1 MCERLVEVLK
11 RVGKSTEI
19 YETPGGTRV
28 LLLAYGARILGLF
41 ARGSDEN
48 FYWTHPEL
56 EKVESA
62 RGLYESDNWHNSG
75 GTAPGWRPRWISSSL
90 TIRTRECIARRDNW
104 TPRITR

>member
-41 ARGSDEN
+41 ARGSDKN

-75 GTAPGWRPRWISSSL
+75 GDRTWLAPEVD
-90 TIRTRECIARRDNW
+90 IRTRECIARRDNW